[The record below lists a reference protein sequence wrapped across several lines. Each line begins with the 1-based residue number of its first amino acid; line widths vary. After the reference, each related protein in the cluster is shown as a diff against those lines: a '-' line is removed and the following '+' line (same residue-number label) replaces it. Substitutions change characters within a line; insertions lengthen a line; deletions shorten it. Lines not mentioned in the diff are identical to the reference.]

1 MRCMAEGD
9 PLKPHVVSR
18 LEVTEP
24 GADGGYEPGDRVRVA
39 VTFNEAVVVDASGG
53 TPTIGLNLGDG
64 REFVTR
70 AAPYL
75 DGSGTKR
82 LGFEYRVVATD
93 GEFEVLEVAGDSLA
107 TNGGTIRNAQGLD
120 AILTH
125 GWAAEPFE
133 RFLQPAQLSV
143 SDVTAQEGSPVV
155 FEVSLSRSAS
165 NAVSVDYRTADETA
179 TAGADYEAASG
190 TLSFAPGEMAKSVSV
205 ATLDD
210 AHDEGEE
217 TLTPGAIRC
226 PGRANRRRQRDGQ
239 DRELRSAASG
249 VAGAVR
255 QDSRG
260 QCGGGDRRS
269 AARRTHGAFVH
280 LLQTAGRPGRERRR
294 TG

>member
-1 MRCMAEGD
+1 M
-9 PLKPHVVSR
+9 SR

-143 SDVTAQEGSPVV
+143 SDATAQEGSPLA

-165 NAVSVDYRTADETA
+165 KSVSVDYRTSDGTA
-179 TAGADYEAASG
+179 TAGADYEVASD
-190 TLSFAPGEMAKSVSV
+190 TLTFAPGEMAKSVSV

-217 TLTPGAIRC
+217 TLTLVLSDARGAQIADGNAT
-226 PGRANRRRQRDGQ
+226 GRIVNSDPLPQAWLARFGRT
-239 DRELRSAASG
+239 AADN
-249 VAGAVR
+249 AVEAI
-255 QDSRG
+255 
-260 QCGGGDRRS
+260 GDRLRGELTGRS
-269 AARRTHGAFVH
+269 FIYSRP
-280 LLQTAGRPGRERRR
+280 LGRPGRERRR